1 MTDTRIL
8 TPLLFARQGDN
19 GECEVRL
26 ITCTASIEVRV
37 YSRESVSDANKEV
50 RLESCRIF
58 LVEGQPAPQF
68 AQRQIMAWQQAGFR
82 RLSCAGRTF
91 DFRTRTL
98 TEGVGAIMDNTLPVM
113 PEIRAPWWFT

>member
-19 GECEVRL
+19 GEREVRL
-26 ITCTASIEVRV
+26 ITCTASSEVRV

-68 AQRQIMAWQQAGFR
+68 AQRQIVAWQQAGFR